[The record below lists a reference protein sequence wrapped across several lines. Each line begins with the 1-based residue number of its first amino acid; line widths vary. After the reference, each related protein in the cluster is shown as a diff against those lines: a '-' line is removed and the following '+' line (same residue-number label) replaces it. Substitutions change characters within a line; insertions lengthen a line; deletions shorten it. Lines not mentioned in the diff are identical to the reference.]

1 MRRAQAAGAAAL
13 AGFGLLCACGPNRE
27 PTTDTPAATPAS
39 TAPVVTPESLAA
51 DLAEAERLPRGATN
65 FKLCRASALDTR
77 DPAPLEVPAG
87 VIFISWGRKAGD
99 ERNPLL
105 DADMLKP
112 GAVRYVVVLSRAVTL
127 TRDQPCALTVAQ
139 TARSDLFEWRM
150 PLVRKSQDLQFQVT
164 GVENHMA
171 FPLKNRLGD
180 WVKAGL
186 VFGYPTAD
194 IGNPRPMKEEG

>member
-1 MRRAQAAGAAAL
+1 MKRGPAVGAAAL
-13 AGFGLLCACGPNRE
+13 CGLSLLSACGPKRE
-27 PTTDTPAATPAS
+27 VTSATHIVSS
-39 TAPVVTPESLAA
+39 TAPTVTPQTLAA
-51 DLAEAERLPRGATN
+51 DQTQADRLPQGAPN
-65 FKLCRASALDTR
+65 FRVCRASALDAR
-77 DPAPLEVPAG
+77 DPAPLEVPPG

-99 ERNPLL
+99 ERNPVL

-112 GAVRYVVVLSRAVTL
+112 GAVRYVVVLSQGVTL
-127 TRDQPCALTVAQ
+127 TRDQPCAQTVAQ
-139 TARSDLFEWRM
+139 TTRSDLFEWRM
-150 PLVRKSQDLQFQVT
+150 PLVRKSDDLQFQVT

-194 IGNPRPMKEEG
+194 IGHPRPMKEEG